1 MFSSRNRRYCEA
13 RFVGEPWRSWVS
25 VSGIDPHDRYPLL
38 VTKLE
43 LSSRTAAETSR
54 VQLLCRL
61 IQKETEP
68 RKFSK
73 LVRELDQLL
82 SKKEDRL
89 NQEQP
94 LSPQAHH

>member
-1 MFSSRNRRYCEA
+1 MHY
-13 RFVGEPWRSWVS
+13 
-25 VSGIDPHDRYPLL
+25 GIAASMKTTPR
-38 VTKLE
+38 
-43 LSSRTAAETSR
+43 AAETSR

-94 LSPQAHH
+94 LSPQAHHSP